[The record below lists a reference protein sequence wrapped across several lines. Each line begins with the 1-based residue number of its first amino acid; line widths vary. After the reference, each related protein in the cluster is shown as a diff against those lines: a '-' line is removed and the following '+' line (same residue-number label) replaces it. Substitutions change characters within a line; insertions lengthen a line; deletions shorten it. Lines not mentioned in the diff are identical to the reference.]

1 MHGMSKRTGVT
12 EIGHVTITVLVE
24 NTTERRGLLAEH
36 GLAVLVEARGR
47 RILFDTG
54 AGRALLPNA
63 EALGVNLDSVSAV
76 VLSHGHYDH
85 TGGLKAFLE
94 AHGPVDVYAHP
105 DVFRERYSVKA
116 GEEMRSVGI
125 LWKRRQL
132 ERWGAR
138 FNLKRTT
145 VMLGP
150 GLFLTGAIPR
160 LTEYEKNS
168 EEFKTRS
175 GSSWEEDIIPDDQAL
190 VIHSSRGLI
199 VLLGCAHAG
208 LINTLRHVRLITGVT
223 KIHAVFGGTHLKGAN
238 IERVNRTIEALD
250 ELGVDLIAAGHCTG
264 FEACAALYRELG
276 KRFHCMPVGT
286 VFTVN

>member
-1 MHGMSKRTGVT
+1 VT
-12 EIGHVTITVLVE
+12 EIGSVTITVLVE

-36 GLAVLVEARGR
+36 GFAVLVEARGR
-47 RILFDTG
+47 KILFDTG

-63 EALGVNLDSVSAV
+63 EALGVDLASVSAV

-116 GEEMRSVGI
+116 AEEPKSTGI
-125 LWKRRQL
+125 PWKRREL
-132 ERWGAR
+132 ESWGAR
-138 FNLKRTT
+138 FNLERTM

-150 GLFLTGAIPR
+150 GMFLTGAIPR
-160 LTEYEKNS
+160 LTEYEKTP

-175 GSSWEEDIIPDDQAL
+175 GSSLERDIVPDDQAL
-190 VIHSSRGLI
+190 VIHTARGLV

-208 LINTLRHVRLITGVT
+208 LINTLRHVRLVTGMT
-223 KIHAVFGGTHLKGAN
+223 KIHAVFGGTHLRGAST
-238 IERVNRTIEALD
+238 ERINRTIEALG
-250 ELGVDLIAAGHCTG
+250 EFGVDLIGVGHCTG
-264 FEACAALYRELG
+264 FEACAALYREFG

-286 VFTVN
+286 VFSLE

>member
-1 MHGMSKRTGVT
+1 MT
-12 EIGHVTITVLVE
+12 EIGPVTITVLVE

-47 RILFDTG
+47 KILFDTG
-54 AGRALLPNA
+54 AGWALIPNA
-63 EALGVNLDSVSAV
+63 EALGVDLGSVSAV

-105 DVFRERYSVKA
+105 DVFRERFNVKA
-116 GEEMRSVGI
+116 REEPQSTGI

-132 ERWGAR
+132 ESLGAS
-138 FNLKRTT
+138 FNLERTL

-150 GLFLTGAIPR
+150 GLLLTGAIPR
-160 LTEYEKNS
+160 LTEYEKTP

-175 GSSWEEDIIPDDQAL
+175 GSSWERDIIPDDQAL
-190 VIHSSRGLI
+190 VIHSSRGLV

-208 LINTLRHVRLITGVT
+208 VVNTLRHVRLVTGMT
-223 KIHAVFGGTHLKGAN
+223 KIHAVLGGTHLRGAS
-238 IERVNRTIEALD
+238 IERINRTIEALG
-250 ELGVDLIAAGHCTG
+250 EFGVDLIGVGHCTG
-264 FEACAALYRELG
+264 FEASASLYREFG

-286 VFTVN
+286 VFSLE